1 MHTNEAQWP
10 GRLAPAPSTM
20 KHRQTGFT
28 LVELMITVAL
38 LGILLAAAAPN
49 FDSALNSS
57 RLAGVA
63 NELTGA
69 VNVARAEAIRRNQR
83 VALCRSADGA
93 SCSADGNWSGW
104 MVFVDA
110 DSNCARADTE
120 EVLKTGSVDAPVVV
134 RESAA
139 ISALSGCIA
148 FRPDGIAR
156 GTDGAALLAGSL
168 AACIPTTRP
177 AENVRAVA
185 IAFGGRTT
193 LRRQNGGG
201 ACDVPSD
208 S

>member
-83 VALCRSADGA
+83 VALCRSADDLQPRR
-93 SCSADGNWSGW
+93 S
-104 MVFVDA
+104 
-110 DSNCARADTE
+110 
-120 EVLKTGSVDAPVVV
+120 
-134 RESAA
+134 
-139 ISALSGCIA
+139 
-148 FRPDGIAR
+148 
-156 GTDGAALLAGSL
+156 
-168 AACIPTTRP
+168 TRL
-177 AENVRAVA
+177 
-185 IAFGGRTT
+185 F
-193 LRRQNGGG
+193 
-201 ACDVPSD
+201 
-208 S
+208 

>member
-1 MHTNEAQWP
+1 
-10 GRLAPAPSTM
+10 M

-93 SCSADGNWSGW
+93 ACAESGNWTGW

-110 DSNCARADTE
+110 DSNCSRAATE
-120 EVLKTGSVDAPVVV
+120 EVIKTGSVDAPVIV

-139 ISALSGCIA
+139 ISALAGCIA

-201 ACDVPSD
+201 ASDVPSD
-208 S
+208 T